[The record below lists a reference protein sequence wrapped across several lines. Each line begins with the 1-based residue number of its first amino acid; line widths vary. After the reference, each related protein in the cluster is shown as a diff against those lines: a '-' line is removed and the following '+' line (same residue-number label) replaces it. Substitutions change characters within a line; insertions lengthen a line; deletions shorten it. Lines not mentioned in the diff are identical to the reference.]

1 MLRYKR
7 FAAVALGW
15 FAVAPLT
22 AQVPSQLNY
31 QGFLRDVAT
40 GRALADTTVV
50 AVFSLYDAPTGGNPS
65 WTETHTISVRNG
77 FFQVELGTETPL
89 TSDLFQDPPKFLGIQ
104 IGSDAEMTPR
114 FPIQSVVYAIRA
126 ENTDRLAGKSA
137 DDFAARDHNH
147 FQEHYTKTELNTSD
161 GSPPNT
167 GSNRVSWDNLT
178 DVPADFADGV
188 DNTGDGGGDIT
199 AVNAGAGLSGGGT
212 AGDVTLSVA
221 NNGITSAMIQDG
233 QVQSADLASGA
244 VTADKIAAGQVV
256 KSLNNLKDDVTLA
269 AGDNITLTSSDNTIT
284 ISASGGG
291 GGDITAVN
299 AGAGLSGGGISGD
312 VTLSVANSGIT
323 GAMIQDGQVGSADL
337 ANSAVTSSKIANNAV
352 TTSKIKPNVISS
364 LDGVSNDGGN
374 IDLVAGANITITPND
389 ADNTITISASS
400 GEPGWR
406 LTGNDGT
413 TPGTHFVG
421 TTDNQALELKVN
433 AQRALRLEPG
443 SSPNVI
449 GGFSENRVT
458 PGVVGAT
465 IGGGGAPEDL
475 VSPRNNRVTDNHG
488 TVAGGQDNQ
497 AGDNTGTTTGAAF
510 ATVGGGAGN
519 TASGF
524 ATTVAG
530 GERNTAS
537 GIWATV
543 AGGEANIASGGAAAV
558 PGGSQNEA
566 RGSNSFAA
574 GRQAKANH
582 NGTFVWADNTA
593 VDFVSTGNNQ
603 FLVRASGG
611 VGLGTNAPQNQL
623 HVAESI
629 NASAIPANHVAQI
642 ENTSTGSSGDVLALK
657 VGFTG
662 NPTDA
667 SNFISFFKGDDVGI
681 GRIEGNGSGGI
692 VYGTT
697 GGDYAEAL
705 PRLKPDEPIEKGD
718 IVGIFAGKVTKR
730 TTGAQHVMVVSS
742 RPAVLGNQPP
752 EGEEAGYENVAFLG
766 QAEVKVRGPVRAGD
780 FILASGQNDGTGVAV
795 APEALQVRDLSRLVG
810 RAWQSSDD
818 PGVKR
823 VNVLVG
829 LTTRD
834 VVIAQQQ
841 ARIEQLERRLL
852 ELERR
857 LAPPAGAALTA
868 ERSTSDQPR

>member
-244 VTADKIAAGQVV
+244 VTSAKIA
-256 KSLNNLKDDVTLA
+256 D
-269 AGDNITLTSSDNTIT
+269 
-284 ISASGGG
+284 
-291 GGDITAVN
+291 
-299 AGAGLSGGGISGD
+299 
-312 VTLSVANSGIT
+312 
-323 GAMIQDGQVGSADL
+323 
-337 ANSAVTSSKIANNAV
+337 NAV
-352 TTSKIKPNVISS
+352 TAAKIQPDVVSS
-364 LDGVSNDGGN
+364 LDGVSSDGGN
-374 IDLVAGANITITPND
+374 IDLVAGPNITITPND
-389 ADNTITISASS
+389 ANDTITISASS

-406 LTGNDGT
+406 LTGNGGT

-465 IGGGGAPEDL
+465 IGGGGAADDGSGGPDH
-475 VSPRNNRVTDNHG
+475 NRVTDDHG
-488 TVAGGQDNQ
+488 TVGGGWGNQ
-497 AGDNTGTTTGAAF
+497 AGDNTGTTADAPFATVAGGRNNTASDF
-510 ATVGGGAGN
+510 YATVGGGSGN
-519 TASGF
+519 TASRG
-524 ATTVAG
+524 
-530 GERNTAS
+530 S
-537 GIWATV
+537 ATV
-543 AGGEANIASGGAAAV
+543 AGGFENTASGVASTV
-558 PGGSQNEA
+558 PGGD
-566 RGSNSFAA
+566 SNTAAGAWSFAA
-574 GRQAKANH
+574 GQRAKAEH
-582 NGTFVWADNTA
+582 SGTFVWADAGFT
-593 VDFVSTGNNQ
+593 DFASTGQNQ
-603 FLVRASGG
+603 FLVRARGG

-667 SNFISFFKGDDVGI
+667 NNFISFFNGDDVGI

-705 PRLKPDEPIEKGD
+705 PRLHPDEAIEKGD

-795 APEALQVRDLSRLVG
+795 APEALEADDLVRLVG
-810 RAWQSSDD
+810 RAWESSDD

-857 LAPPAGAALTA
+857 LTPPAGAALTA
-868 ERSTSDQPR
+868 ERSTSGQPR